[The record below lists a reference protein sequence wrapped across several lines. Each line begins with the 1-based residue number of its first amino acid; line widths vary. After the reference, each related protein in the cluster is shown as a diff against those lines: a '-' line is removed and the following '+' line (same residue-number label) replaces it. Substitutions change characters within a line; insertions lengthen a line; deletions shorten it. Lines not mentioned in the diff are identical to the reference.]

1 MRLGMNVYMEWRC
14 SSRFFK
20 RLLAL
25 LFFTCGLMHQAAKAQ
40 QSRKYWYFGEKA
52 GLRFDADGPKVLLDG
67 VLHTPEGTAV
77 ATTYDGKLLFS
88 TTGVVVFNRDH
99 NPMPNGI
106 GLNGD
111 YSTTQSAIVVPHPG
125 DDSLNYIFTVAAF
138 ERPDSG
144 VQYSVVDMRA
154 DGGMGDVTIKN
165 IPLHTPALE
174 KLAAVR
180 HANGRD
186 YWIVSHG
193 YGNNHFYAWLLTETG
208 LAPAPVISKV
218 GSVIGAVMAVYGY
231 IKFSPDGNTL
241 ASINPTLNL
250 QVFNFDRNQGV
261 LSLRYTLAL
270 PGNRTGYGVE
280 FSPSGRFLYTS
291 IIPNIPPGRLI
302 QYDLEAGDS
311 AAIMNAAFQVS
322 GGNEHFSGAL
332 LLGPDNRIYVAPI
345 YNTCLH
351 VIREPDKPGTLCDF
365 QSCAFDMGGR
375 IVRLGLPNFIPE
387 RPNRV
392 AFSRFCLGD
401 TTQFQAFTDGA
412 DSVVWLF
419 GDNGNNIPGRA
430 TGLSVAHRYSR
441 PGSFTLRALFYSG
454 GSADTIVR
462 SVAILP
468 LPQIPFGR
476 DTTICR
482 GDSLQLDAG
491 AGYATYRWQNGSTAQ
506 WLWVADTGTYHVAV
520 SDHSCENRDTIRI
533 SHHPEPKLNLPDTV
547 SVCDSDPVMLDVE
560 IPGATY
566 RWDDGSLLPRR
577 EIQQPGVYRV
587 QVGHTCGVLED
598 SVVAITKLCAC
609 LLEMPDAFTPNGD
622 GRNDVF
628 GPVHPGCSFR
638 KYRLTVYSRWGEK
651 LFESTDPERG
661 WHGDVNGDPT
671 PEGVYVYLLHAVD
684 EFGKLHRN
692 SGTLTLLK

>member
-1 MRLGMNVYMEWRC
+1 MY
-14 SSRFFK
+14 
-20 RLLAL
+20 
-25 LFFTCGLMHQAAKAQ
+25 QAAKAQ
-40 QSRKYWYFGEKA
+40 QSRKYWYFGDEA

-67 VLHTPEGTAV
+67 VLYTPEGTAV

-125 DDSLNYIFTVAAF
+125 DDSLYYIFTAAAM
-138 ERPDSG
+138 ENPG
-144 VQYSVVDMRA
+144 PGIQYSVVDMRA

-186 YWIVSHG
+186 YWIVSHA
-193 YGNNHFYAWLLTETG
+193 YGNNHFYAWLLNDTG
-208 LAPAPVISKV
+208 LAVIPVTSKA
-218 GSVIGAVMAVYGY
+218 GAIVNSPYGQM
-231 IKFSPDGNTL
+231 KFAPDGKKL
-241 ASINPTLNL
+241 ACAGGFRHA
-250 QVFNFDRNQGV
+250 QVFDFDRSTGV
-261 LSLRYTLAL
+261 LSLDLTLS
-270 PGNRTGYGVE
+270 PVFGSSYGIE
-280 FSPSGRFLYTS
+280 FAPSGRYLYTTTLFS
-291 IIPNIPPGRLI
+291 HPRSPSRFL
-302 QYDLEAGDS
+302 QFDLEAGDS
-311 AAIMNAAFQVS
+311 AAVANSAFYIRVS
-322 GGNEHFSGAL
+322 SGMHDNYGGL
-332 LLGPDNRIYVAPI
+332 QLGPDNRIYVVK
-345 YNTCLH
+345 YNSDCMDVVSKADQPH
-351 VIREPDKPGTLCDF
+351 DSCGF
-365 QSCAFDMGGR
+365 FSCAVTLSGR
-375 IVRLGLPNFIPE
+375 TGFLGLPSFVSE

-419 GDNGNNIPGRA
+419 GDNGNNIPSRA

-661 WHGDVNGDPT
+661 WHGDVKGNPT
-671 PEGVYVYLLHAVD
+671 AEGVYVYLLHAVD
-684 EFGKLHRN
+684 AFGKLHQT